1 MNPTLNDILTRRS
14 IRRFKPEL
22 PDRETLE
29 KIIEAGLYAASGKG
43 MQSSMIVAVTDKA
56 LRDRL
61 TEGILSAVPGA
72 KLNGPREGRLPNNCS
87 VSFDRIDGEALLLR
101 LDLAGIAGSSGS
113 ACTAGS
119 QEISH
124 VLKAIGLTEEQAK
137 GSLRLTVG
145 PENTEEEID
154 EAIRA
159 VKEIV
164 EDLRSMFR
172 G

>member
-1 MNPTLNDILTRRS
+1 M
-14 IRRFKPEL
+14 
-22 PDRETLE
+22 
-29 KIIEAGLYAASGKG
+29 
-43 MQSSMIVAVTDKA
+43 
-56 LRDRL
+56 
-61 TEGILSAVPGA
+61 PGA

-154 EAIRA
+154 EAVRA

-164 EDLRSMFR
+164 EDLRSMFH

>member
-1 MNPTLNDILTRRS
+1 MRKGTRIDPLISGGQQERGL
-14 IRRFKPEL
+14 R
-22 PDRETLE
+22 
-29 KIIEAGLYAASGKG
+29 AGTENVPGIVGLGK
-43 MQSSMIVAVTDKA
+43 AVTEAVNCLRENAEKTVV

-61 TEGILSAVPGA
+61 TEGILSSVPDA
-72 KLNGPREGRLPNNCS
+72 FLNGSKAGRLPNNCS
-87 VSFDRIDGEALLLR
+87 IRFGRVDGEALLLR
-101 LDLAGIAGSSGS
+101 LDLAGIAASSGS

-124 VLKAIGLTEEQAK
+124 VLRAIGLSEEEAK

-145 PENTEEEID
+145 PENTEEEIA
-154 EAIRA
+154 ETVRTIKA
-159 VKEIV
+159 IV